1 MKIILKEEVRDLGH
15 PGDVVEVKEG
25 YARNYLLPKKMAVPA
40 TPGYMR
46 DLAKRIDAAKLREE
60 REREDARGLAERLS
74 ATPITVLH
82 RASEGSTRLHGSV
95 TAQDIADAIRTA
107 LNTAVDRRAIDLRQ
121 PIRSLG
127 DYQVNVKLVRGV
139 TAPIRVRVADPQQLA
154 EEKAAAEAAAK
165 AAEAAA
171 KAAAEEAKAAAEGAK
186 AAEEAKAEAAALGG

>member
-40 TPGYMR
+40 TPGYMK
-46 DLAKRIDAAKLREE
+46 DLAKRIDGAKLREE

-74 ATPITVLH
+74 ATQIMVLH

-107 LNTAVDRRAIDLRQ
+107 LGSPIDRRWVDLRQ

-127 DYQVNVKLVRGV
+127 EYQVNVKLVRGV

-165 AAEAAA
+165 AA
-171 KAAAEEAKAAAEGAK
+171 AEEAKAAAEAAK
-186 AAEEAKAEAAALGG
+186 AAKAAAEAEKAEEAAVAG